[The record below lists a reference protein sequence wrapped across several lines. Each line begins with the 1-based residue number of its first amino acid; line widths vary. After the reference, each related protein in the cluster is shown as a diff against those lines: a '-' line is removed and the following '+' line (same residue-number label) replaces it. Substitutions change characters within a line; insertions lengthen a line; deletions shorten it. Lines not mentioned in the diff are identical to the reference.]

1 MRAEAS
7 PSSRRRP
14 WLLALLLVGAH
25 IAVAAL
31 LVMVALT
38 VSLAVGGPE
47 IGRDE
52 LSRLGAAPRL
62 AVAGAVVPVII
73 AATAA
78 FVVALSARPQNAWK
92 APAIGM
98 VASVAL
104 CAIALAFLH
113 APAPVAGG

>member
-1 MRAEAS
+1 MSARAHPLAH
-7 PSSRRRP
+7 RRP
-14 WLLALLLVGAH
+14 GLLALLLVGAH

-31 LVMVALT
+31 LGMVALT

-62 AVAGAVVPVII
+62 AVAGAVLPVIV

-78 FVVALSARPQNAWK
+78 FALALSARPQNAWK
-92 APAIGM
+92 APVIGM
-98 VASVAL
+98 VASVVL
-104 CAIALAFLH
+104 CASALTLLH
-113 APAPVAGG
+113 SPAPIVGG